1 MGKQKG
7 KRKHGKNKKSQ
18 SPSIDK
24 VLAWIRKNIGLV
36 ITGLPLVGV
45 VLHVII
51 RFMIDSYAR
60 GRGYYF
66 GLPKEYLIINYG
78 STIYTAVFSVA
89 IFIAYILFIL
99 WIVWDYVTT
108 QCSFYRKL
116 KAFCYLLLPP
126 LVLLVFL
133 TATILGNVIIMIQ
146 EPKESVQLFI
156 IIFIAHFTMII
167 AFGVCIL
174 RPFRM
179 ALIEHGDV
187 EEKLILTRE
196 EKEEQLKK
204 EKLRDKDGKIM
215 GAFIIVATICTLV
228 FHFHNLGKSHAEEQ
242 REFLYASLENT
253 KYVVVMSD
261 GNEALLEK
269 CEWTDKKGGQK
280 GTILTIYTDEFM
292 KIDCNNLLLE
302 KKIFNQVNIESLEG
316 EK

>member
-18 SPSIDK
+18 GPSIDK

-36 ITGLPLVGV
+36 ITALPLVGA

-51 RFMIDSYAR
+51 QFMIDSYAR

-78 STIYTAVFSVA
+78 STIYTAIFAVA
-89 IFIAYILFIL
+89 IFMAYILFIL
-99 WIVWDYVTT
+99 WIVWDCKTT
-108 QCSFYRKL
+108 QRSSFRKL
-116 KAFCYLLLPP
+116 KFLCYLLLPP
-126 LVLLVFL
+126 LVFL
-133 TATILGNVIIMIQ
+133 AATILGNVIIMRQ
-146 EPKESVQLFI
+146 EPKESIQLLI
-156 IIFIAHFTMII
+156 VIFTVHVTMIF

-174 RPFRM
+174 RPLRI
-179 ALIEHGDV
+179 ALIEQGDV
-187 EEKLILTRE
+187 EEKPILTRE

-204 EKLRDKDGKIM
+204 EKLRDKGGKIM
-215 GAFIIVATICTLV
+215 GVFIIVVTICALV
-228 FHFHNLGKSHAEEQ
+228 FYFHYLGKSHAEEQ